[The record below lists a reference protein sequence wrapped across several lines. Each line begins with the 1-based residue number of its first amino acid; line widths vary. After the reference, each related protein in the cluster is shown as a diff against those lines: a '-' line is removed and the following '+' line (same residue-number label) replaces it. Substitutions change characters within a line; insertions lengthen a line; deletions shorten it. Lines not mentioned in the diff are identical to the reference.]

1 MSGIVLTNQYTGS
14 SPTNLAYIISSNNTS
29 FQPRAVA
36 VNGNYIVIGA
46 QGFPV
51 FISSNAGVTWYY
63 PSNYSYFSGTTVYSI
78 SVSRTGYIML
88 CGAGIYLSSNGGR
101 TFFNPTNPITG
112 QCVGT
117 VTDDGAKL
125 YVANTQGY
133 GQSNYIFQAS
143 TGNPNGW
150 SNIFGP
156 GSPVYNQY
164 GYNNWNIP
172 QSNSSLATSSDGSY
186 VVAALWQA
194 LIFGKSNTFVNPA
207 PAGISGFAEWQTVSI
222 SSTGQYILTSS
233 IWNYSNYMGVYVS
246 TNYGASFTKVFSP
259 GVAIYYLTME
269 IENGKIF
276 FAAPASGNYIYYS
289 SDKGI
294 TWNYFYLPGS
304 YTFTDIKYDSLTSKL
319 FIVSANS
326 SVVLEYSAPY
336 GTDPAIVIEG
346 RTVAVNGTF
355 AAKARTT
362 SVNVT
367 ATPTD
372 VRTVSSVTGTTNL
385 NEDLNTVNITMSDG
399 QVYLVYVMVLRNCFK
414 EGTNILCYV
423 DNEEKYL
430 PVQELRKGTL
440 VKTEVNG
447 YVAIHAIGQS
457 KIYNSDNKLR
467 HLNRLFRCTREK
479 YPELTEDLIITG
491 CHGILVDDDRITDEV
506 KRKTKE
512 ITRDDVW
519 LTGKKY
525 RLLTCL
531 DERAE
536 PYEEEGTFPIWHFAL
551 DHFDKY
557 MNYGIY
563 ANGLLVETCDIYNIE
578 EHSGLELI

>member
-1 MSGIVLTNQYTGS
+1 MSFTYSSYVSGTAGISNIITTGGV
-14 SPTNLAYIISSNNTS
+14 S
-29 FQPRAVA
+29 FNPKAVA
-36 VNGNYIVIGA
+36 VNGNYIFILNNSIYNSLYTVIYSTDAGSTWNR
-46 QGFPV
+46 PT
-51 FISSNAGVTWYY
+51 SSTIGN
-63 PSNYSYFSGTTVYSI
+63 TVLSI
-78 SVSRTGYIML
+78 SVSQNGYVL
-88 CGAGIYLSSNGGR
+88 VCGYSGVYYSNNAGQ
-101 TFFNPTNPITG
+101 TFTNLNPPS
-112 QCVGT
+112 T
-117 VTDDGAKL
+117 VTTIGAISNDGSTL
-125 YVANTQGY
+125 YVANCG
-133 GQSNYIFQAS
+133 GNSSKNFVWRSNTS
-143 TGNPNGW
+143 NPNSW
-150 SNIFGP
+150 STAFGNNLAL
-156 GSPVYNQY
+156 YNA
-164 GYNNWNIP
+164 NNDYKDSTTP
-172 QSNSSLATSSDGSY
+172 ELACCVATNEDGSY
-186 VVAALWQA
+186 L
-194 LIFGKSNTFVNPA
+194 FGTTYHQLFLGISNTFVNPT
-207 PAGISGFAEWQTVSI
+207 PVGAGTAFYGLAVSNNGKVLACTN
-222 SSTGQYILTSS
+222 SYNGL
-233 IWNYSNYMGVYVS
+233 WVS
-246 TNYGASFTKVFSP
+246 TNGGTSFKNTLSGTSNLQLVEVEKTQGKV
-259 GVAIYYLTME
+259 
-269 IENGKIF
+269 IF
-276 FAAPASGNYIYYS
+276 TCSTNTNTIYYS
-289 SDKGI
+289 INSGN
-294 TWNYFYLPGS
+294 TWKQFYLPGGYAIS
-304 YTFTDIKYDSLTSKL
+304 DIRYNLSTSTFY
-319 FIVSANS
+319 
-326 SVVLEYSAPY
+326 VVLPNN
-336 GTDPAIVIEG
+336 GTVLAYNLAFGTPPTIVING
-346 RTVAVNGTF
+346 TTVAVNGTYT
-355 AAKARTT
+355 AIARTS
-362 SVNVT
+362 SVTVT
-367 ATPTD
+367 ATTTD
-372 VRTVSSVTGTTNL
+372 LRTVSSITGTTQL
-385 NEDLNTVNITMSDG
+385 IDDLNTVTITMEDG

-447 YVAIHAIGQS
+447 YVAIHAIGQT

-467 HLNRLFRCTREK
+467 HLNRLFRCTKEK